1 MDSLVKSG
9 VADDSADTP
18 LGHQGRR
25 PARHERLAYSGLGF
39 AALVEIGFA
48 RLAPA
53 VVVGALG
60 AVALGYTL
68 DRTPAVYEA
77 RNLLLVQMGRDY
89 VFVPDTA
96 MNGTRAP
103 DPGDLVPFINAEMQ
117 MIDGAEVRNAL
128 LDALLADGIV
138 KITPETDRAALYHKL
153 GKAISVQLVTGS
165 YVIDVRVQDDD
176 PATSVEIA
184 KRLVDVFLA
193 RRGKMIGSDSPEF
206 IAAEMDRSHSRI
218 AAIDREA
225 QTLGVPVLALPDT
238 VRTASQSGLDK
249 IAQDTDALVVAIA
262 GLQARIAGLGNI
274 LANLPNTGA
283 TADRARAALVDA
295 KADLAD
301 ATARQAELEQTRA
314 ARLAEA
320 AKIAGTANRLADLA
334 RARAA
339 ETAWFDQLAQRL
351 NDARLNAERSDRG
364 MGSVR
369 VLEKATPSDGPIGLP
384 DRIKMLASAIFGLI
398 LAAVYMVIAE
408 LRVLPIHSATIA
420 RARIGLPVL
429 GEVEDRARAKKR
441 LGL

>member
-1 MDSLVKSG
+1 MKSG
-9 VADDSADTP
+9 VADNSANTP
-18 LGHQGRR
+18 LGHQGRSQ
-25 PARHERLAYSGLGF
+25 ARHERFAYSGLGF
-39 AALVEIGFA
+39 AALVEIGFS

-53 VVVGALG
+53 VLVGALG

-89 VFVPDTA
+89 IFVPDTA

-128 LDALLADGIV
+128 LDSLLADGIV
-138 KITPETDRAALYHKL
+138 KITSETDRTSLYHKL

-165 YVIDVRVQDDD
+165 YIIDVRVQDDD

-193 RRGKMIGSDSPEF
+193 QRSKKIGADSPEF
-206 IAAEMDRSHSRI
+206 IAAEMDRSRSRI

-225 QTLGVPVLALPDT
+225 QTLGVPVLSPPDT
-238 VRTASQSGLDK
+238 SRTASQSGLDK
-249 IAQDTDALVVAIA
+249 IAQDAEAIVADVA

-301 ATARQAELEQTRA
+301 ATARQTEFEKTKA

-320 AKIAGTANRLADLA
+320 AKIEAAANRAADLA
-334 RARAA
+334 RARGT
-339 ETAWFDQLAQRL
+339 ETAWLDQLALRL
-351 NDARLNAERSDRG
+351 NEARLNAERNDRG

-398 LAAVYMVIAE
+398 LAAIYMVIAE
-408 LRVLPIHSATIA
+408 LRVLPVHSATVA
-420 RARIGLPVL
+420 RARVGLPVL
-429 GEVEDRARAKKR
+429 GEVEDRTRTKKR